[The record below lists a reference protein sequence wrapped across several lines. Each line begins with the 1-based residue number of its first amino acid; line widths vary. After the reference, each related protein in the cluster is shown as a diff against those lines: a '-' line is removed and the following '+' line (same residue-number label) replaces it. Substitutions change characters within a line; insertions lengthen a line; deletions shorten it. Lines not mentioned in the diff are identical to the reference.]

1 MVKKSDRILD
11 SDVLVIGG
19 AGAAVMSAL
28 SASRAGAQVTV
39 VSKGKIGK
47 SGNTIMIGG
56 GFSLDGPS
64 AHDVCGYE
72 EANLSFTKEQLF
84 DKLVTSS
91 FYIGNQRIAKQYV
104 EQGPYAVRE
113 CLEWAKQAGQKLFF
127 IPAGNSWMSC
137 GRSFGVTVRQ
147 GIKDAP
153 GISVYEDTTISHL
166 LLSSDT
172 VVGAVGVN
180 IYTGEVIQY
189 NARAVV
195 IATGGYQPFSL
206 KNSISDMT
214 GDGIALALRAGA
226 SVVDMEF
233 FLYLPTITEPGFAR
247 GSILPYLFT
256 MPNFG
261 ALEPKVTDLDG
272 VELPISADCATLPRT
287 NKVNKIVYSY
297 FWGKGVFE
305 KYAQYGNQFY
315 YDYSAYSGQD
325 IYDMFER
332 VSKAV
337 SLWHAKG
344 LYNGVSLTKL
354 AEHIVN
360 NGKRLKVGLG
370 NEYSMGG
377 ISVTEDF
384 STGVKGLYAAGE
396 VTGGSFG
403 AFRSGDGLVEM
414 LAHGLTAGENAA
426 RYSAGAQQLA
436 PDNLG
441 EVLADLFAPLET
453 SEGISPSHIH
463 QLIERASDEGFNFFR
478 SEDRLQAALAEIKRI
493 SGLLG
498 SLHTKTSDR
507 KYNLEWYDSITAKS
521 LALCVEIGVTA
532 ALNRKES
539 RGCHMRADYPAID
552 NENHLYN
559 TYARLNKGDIV
570 YWTKEPDAVYA
581 PLDRANYASIPE
593 YIFSKYGGKAIE
605 NFNIKKP

>member
-1 MVKKSDRILD
+1 
-11 SDVLVIGG
+11 
-19 AGAAVMSAL
+19 MSAL
-28 SASRAGAQVTV
+28 AAAREGAKVTV
-39 VSKGKIGK
+39 ISKGKIGK

-64 AHDVCGYE
+64 ARDLCGYE
-72 EANLSFTKEQLF
+72 QANVAFTKEQLF

-113 CLEWAKQAGQKLFF
+113 CLEWAKQAGQDLFF
-127 IPAGNSWMSC
+127 IPAGNSWMSS
-137 GRSFGVTVRQ
+137 GRSFGMTVRQ
-147 GIKDAP
+147 GIKAEP
-153 GISVYEDTTISHL
+153 GIAVYEDTTVSHL
-166 LLSSDT
+166 LLLGDT

-189 NARAVV
+189 NAKAVV

-233 FLYLPTITEPGFAR
+233 FLYLPTITKPGFAR

-272 VELPISADCATLPRT
+272 KELPISADCATLPRT

-305 KYAQYGNQFY
+305 KYGQYGNRFY
-315 YDYSAYSGQD
+315 YDYSAYSDQD
-325 IYDMFER
+325 IFDMFER

-337 SLWHAKG
+337 SLWHTKG
-344 LYNGVSLTKL
+344 SYNGIDLKKL
-354 AEHIVN
+354 AEYIVN
-360 NGKRLKVGLG
+360 NGKRLEVGLG

-377 ISVTEDF
+377 ISVTDDF
-384 STGVKGLYAAGE
+384 SAGVKGLYAAGE
-396 VTGGSFG
+396 VTGGTFG

-414 LAHGLTAGENAA
+414 LAHGLTAGQSAA
-426 RYSAGAQQLA
+426 RYAAGTQQLE
-436 PDNLG
+436 PGNL
-441 EVLADLFAPLET
+441 EEALADLFAPLET
-453 SEGISPSHIH
+453 AEGISPSYVHK
-463 QLIERASDEGFNFFR
+463 LIERASDEGFNFFR
-478 SEDRLQAALAEIKRI
+478 SEDRLQAALTQIKGIR
-493 SGLLG
+493 GQLG
-498 SLHTKTSDR
+498 VLHTKTAER
-507 KYNLEWYDSITAKS
+507 KYNMEWYDAITAKN
-521 LALCVEIGVTA
+521 LALCVEIGITA
-532 ALNRKES
+532 ALNRRES

-552 NENHLYN
+552 NEKHLHN
-559 TYARLNKGDIV
+559 TYARLDKGEIV
-570 YWTKEPDAVYA
+570 YWTKEPEAVYA
-581 PLDRANYASIPE
+581 PLDRAGYASIPE

-605 NFNIKKP
+605 NFGIQKP